1 MYFFGYSWMYFSTHG
16 NAFVRNRW
24 TFFGTK
30 TIRSIC
36 TIDNEK
42 MNFIDIIKVEKQ
54 LISVWWAV
62 IISSYDS
69 FSLSNVRVP
78 LNEFESDNVY
88 AVNFLA
94 NPIELDKQFK
104 QEKKSLCLYIY
115 IYDKY
120 HSSCCAHNEWKRH
133 LCKAIIIQSLHG
145 TPNEY

>member
-1 MYFFGYSWMYFSTHG
+1 
-16 NAFVRNRW
+16 
-24 TFFGTK
+24 
-30 TIRSIC
+30 
-36 TIDNEK
+36 

-94 NPIELDKQFK
+94 NPIELDKQCK
-104 QEKKSLCLYIY
+104 QKKNLSVCV
-115 IYDKY
+115 
-120 HSSCCAHNEWKRH
+120 
-133 LCKAIIIQSLHG
+133 
-145 TPNEY
+145 